1 MSNIFVQGTNKCKE
15 LLRQALWEINQIPHD
30 VGPFA
35 NTETINDQMQLKE
48 EQNVLA
54 SAPPIS
60 SIKGSH
66 VRGLQGGDVPLPH
79 FKRKGKLT
87 HTRRCT
93 GCGKTGHKIT
103 TCGREVQ
110 PKRPRGR
117 PIGSG
122 RGRGRGR
129 GRMGDEGHRDVD
141 MNEDASDNEESI
153 IAEDDDESTEDD
165 L

>member
-1 MSNIFVQGTNKCKE
+1 MNNLFVQATNKCKQ
-15 LLRQALWEINQIPHD
+15 LLRQALVEINQIPHD

-35 NTETINDQMQLKE
+35 PTDTMNEQLQIEE
-48 EQNVLA
+48 EQNVSA

-60 SIKGSH
+60 STKGSRARA
-66 VRGLQGGDVPLPH
+66 VQGDDVPLPH
-79 FKRKGKLT
+79 FKRKPKAT

-93 GCGKTGHKIT
+93 GCGQTGHKIT
-103 TCGREVQ
+103 TCGREVA

-117 PIGSG
+117 PVGSG

-129 GRMGDEGHRDVD
+129 DWMGSAGRTDVD
-141 MNEDASDNEESI
+141 TYEDASDNEESG
-153 IAEDDDESTEDD
+153 IADEDDDISDNN